1 MTNKLDNKKL
11 KEFGL
16 LISFGLPLIFG
27 WVLPLIFDHEFKIWT
42 LMISI
47 PFFIIGLTKPSL
59 LFYPYKFWMSIG
71 HILGWINSRIILGLI
86 FLLILQ
92 PIAFIM
98 KLFGYDPLQKHK
110 TDRDSYREVKDKK
123 QCNFTRIF

>member
-16 LISFGLPLIFG
+16 LVGFGLPLVFG
-27 WVLPLIFDHEFKIWT
+27 WFLPLIFDHEFKIWT

-47 PFFIIGLTKPSL
+47 PFFILAYKTFL

-86 FLLILQ
+86 FVIILLPLS
-92 PIAFIM
+92 FIM
-98 KLFGYDPLQKHK
+98 RILGYDPLSLK
-110 TDRDSYREVKDKK
+110 TNNLSTYKK
-123 QCNFTRIF
+123 ENQTIKLI